1 MMLRTLIALALL
13 TGTSACAST
22 VRPWE
27 REQQARMQKQ
37 LDERGAAMRDYE
49 EHMWAVREGA
59 TGGSGKA
66 GGGCGCN

>member
-1 MMLRTLIALALL
+1 MVRVLIATLLLA
-13 TGTSACAST
+13 GTFGCAST

-37 LDERGAAMRDYE
+37 LDERCGAMRDYE
-49 EHMWAVREGA
+49 DHMWAVREGA